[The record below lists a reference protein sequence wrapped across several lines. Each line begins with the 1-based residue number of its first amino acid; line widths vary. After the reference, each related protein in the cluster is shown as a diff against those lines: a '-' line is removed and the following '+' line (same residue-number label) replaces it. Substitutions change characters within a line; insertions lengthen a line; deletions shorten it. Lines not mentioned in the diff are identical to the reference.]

1 MLQFHFSRIFY
12 VFTAAWKTDDE
23 NGSFQKNPEKVG
35 TYEGV
40 DVFLKMK
47 LLIGIWLPNPLRE
60 SSKYI
65 KRLQKNCL
73 KVSIYLVIQKLEA
86 LETYSPV

>member
-1 MLQFHFSRIFY
+1 MLQFHFSRIFC
-12 VFTAAWKTDDE
+12 VFTAAWKTDHE
-23 NGSFQKNPEKVG
+23 NGSFRKKPKKVG

-40 DVFLKMK
+40 EVFLKMK
-47 LLIGIWLPNPLRE
+47 LLIDIWLPNPLSE

-65 KRLQKNCL
+65 KRLQKNCP
-73 KVSIYLVIQKLEA
+73 KVSIYVVNQKLEA